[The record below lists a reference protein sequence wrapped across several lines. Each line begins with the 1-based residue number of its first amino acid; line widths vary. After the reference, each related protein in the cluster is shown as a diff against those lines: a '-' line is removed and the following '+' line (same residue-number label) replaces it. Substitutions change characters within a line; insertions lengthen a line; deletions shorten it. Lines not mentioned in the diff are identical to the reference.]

1 MAEEEAENTSLS
13 EERSRETSEEKKQR
27 AHSVKG
33 LQTILPKR
41 I

>member
-1 MAEEEAENTSLS
+1 MTKDTEIEQVLSLPN
-13 EERSRETSEEKKQR
+13 EKWQRKKQR